1 MLRFY
6 SIILLAFISSL
17 TLAQDGQT
25 YIAHEWGTFTTL
37 QRSNGE
43 RLSGLFVDEEKLPT
57 FVKDISFS
65 YYEVYETT
73 KGYSWHYF
81 NTQLKNISVKMET
94 PVIYFYSDRLR
105 NVSVEV
111 NFLGGS
117 ISQWY
122 PNRTSGEPNPG
133 AEMLDFAE
141 QRIGWIKWDA
151 TILDPGDQTAY
162 SNNPIDETP
171 QWVRPRATQSNLIKG
186 GNGEIEKFLF
196 YRGIAN
202 FEVPLK
208 VEFNTSGDLVLTNN
222 GNEALDY
229 VLVYEKKKDQQA
241 NIWWSG
247 KMEAKFMKIAHEPN
261 APISEYEL
269 QEKLIEFELALKDAG
284 LYLDEAKAML
294 NTWKESYFE
303 REGLRVF
310 WVVPRSFT
318 DYILPINIVPS
329 PDELERVM
337 VGRSEVL
344 TPEFEESLLN
354 CNDQELHEL
363 WQSDRFYYSYNE
375 VRGGGPITEWTT
387 ITRDGYIHISE
398 DDESFPFVVWPNPF
412 EDILTIYGNFATT
425 ENINISV
432 YNLMGE
438 NIYSI
443 DQPTNSGLF
452 REEFELNNLSAGIYL
467 MKVSQGNKTW
477 TTKVLKAR

>member
-6 SIILLAFISSL
+6 SIILLAFICSL

-43 RLSGLFVDEEKLPT
+43 RLSGLFRDEETLPW
-57 FVKDISFS
+57 FV
-65 YYEVYETT
+65 
-73 KGYSWHYF
+73 
-81 NTQLKNISVKMET
+81 KNISFQYWHDDPWKGYYLGTVLKNVTVKMET

-117 ISQWY
+117 ISEWY
-122 PNRTSGEPNPG
+122 PDRTSGELNPG
-133 AEMLDFAE
+133 TDILDFSE

-151 TILDPGDQTAY
+151 TVLAPGDQSAY
-162 SNNPIDETP
+162 SSNPNFETP
-171 QWVRPRATQSNLIKG
+171 QWIRPRATKSNLIRTFSG
-186 GNGEIEKFLF
+186 INSETEKFLF

-208 VEFNTSGDLVLTNN
+208 VELNTSGDLVLTNN
-222 GNEALDY
+222 GNQPLDY

-247 KMEAKFMKIAHEPN
+247 KMEEKLIKIVHEPN
-261 APISEYEL
+261 APISKYEL
-269 QEKLIEFELALKDAG
+269 QEKLTQFELALKDAG

-303 REGLRVF
+303 HDGLRVF
-310 WVVPRSFT
+310 WVVPRSFS
-318 DYILPINIVPS
+318 DYILPLNIVPD

-354 CNDQELHEL
+354 CGDQEFYDL
-363 WQSDRFYYSYNE
+363 WKGDRFYYSYME
-375 VRGGGPITEWTT
+375 VRAGGPIAEWTT
-387 ITRDGYIHISE
+387 IARDDYIEIGE
-398 DDESFPFVVWPNPF
+398 LNESLPFVVWPNPF
-412 EDILTIYGNFATT
+412 EDVFTIYGNFATA
-425 ENINISV
+425 EDINISV
-432 YNLMGE
+432 YNLMGK

-443 DQPTNSGLF
+443 HQPINNGLF
-452 REEFELNNLSAGIYL
+452 REEFEINHLPAGIYL
-467 MKVSQGNKTW
+467 MKVSQGDKSW
-477 TTKVLKAR
+477 TAKVIKAR